1 MISDVRPQKS
11 SGVLHSRSKRSC
23 LFMKTP
29 KQKGGQN
36 QHRSTR
42 RKSSPD
48 NFKSIEIA
56 KESKYVSVK
65 KFGIG
70 QNNPNKNLEELKKK
84 LEKAMVSRP
93 KSSGRRKTG
102 EEEFWKPW

>member
-1 MISDVRPQKS
+1 
-11 SGVLHSRSKRSC
+11 
-23 LFMKTP
+23 MKTP

-36 QHRSTR
+36 QHKSTR

-102 EEEFWKPW
+102 EEEFWKPWETGREEADDNYLMDWNFN